1 MEENNY
7 LVESFSNSIG
17 SDIVEFT
24 GETVEFTLDVCSG
37 EDSILKEVPF
47 VGAAVKLYNIGS
59 KVHDKHSFYK
69 LKSFITAV
77 NSGTGNPEEL
87 DKRREK
93 FLTNAKFR
101 KQELE
106 FLLILIERYIGF
118 EKPNMLGKLYVAYI
132 NGVIDWNELSMYAE
146 VVDRFLPGD
155 WNLLDE
161 DRLSLFTPESIDID
175 GIQRLLSMGLV
186 TERMK
191 KVNFFTGSG
200 DKIQTVDMEGYALT
214 RFGEK
219 LRSIIS
225 CRS

>member
-24 GETVEFTLDVCSG
+24 GEAIEFTIDTCSG
-37 EDSILKEVPF
+37 EDSILKDVPF
-47 VGAAVKLYNIGS
+47 VGTAVKLYSIGS

-77 NSGTGNPEEL
+77 NTGTGEPGELEE
-87 DKRREK
+87 RRKK
-93 FLTNAKFR
+93 FLSNAKFR

-106 FLLILIERYIGF
+106 FLLILIERYVGF

-132 NGVIDWNELSMYAE
+132 DGIINWNELTMYAE

-155 WNLLDE
+155 WELLDE
-161 DRLSLFTPESIDID
+161 YRLSLFTPESVDID
-175 GIQRLLSMGLV
+175 GVQRLISMGLV
-186 TERMK
+186 TEAMRK
-191 KVNFFTGSG
+191 TNLFDGNGNTIGSF
-200 DKIQTVDMEGYALT
+200 DIEGYGLT
-214 RFGEK
+214 RFGQK
-219 LRSIIS
+219 LGDIIM
-225 CRS
+225 